1 MSKDPAFLF
10 YPNDYLGG
18 TMGFSFKQHGAY
30 LMLLIFQFNNGP
42 FKKET
47 AIGMVG
53 EELFNSICHKFEEKD
68 GCICNARL
76 MQEITRRKEYSQNR
90 RENAKNGWKKRKN
103 NSISNESAKHM
114 QSTCNDP
121 ALHMGNETR
130 NRTRAIN
137 KDEIE
142 NKKKEKPKKHKYGEY
157 KHVLLTEEEYR
168 RLVDEFGI
176 SEANDM
182 IKNLDEGIE
191 MKGYKYKNHNLVLR
205 KWRKNGSQ
213 TNNKPVN
220 RSGFVKSK
228 TEYDEPVRKV
238 PILTFD

>member
-114 QSTCNDP
+114 QSTCNDS

-130 NRTRAIN
+130 TRTRARN
-137 KDEIE
+137 KDETENIYAAYPRKKGKLAALKSIE
-142 NKKKEKPKKHKYGEY
+142 KAFKIIEPD
-157 KHVLLTEEEYR
+157 VLLEKVKKYAESVKDKDPEFIPYPSTWFNQGRWE
-168 RLVDEFGI
+168 DE
-176 SEANDM
+176 
-182 IKNLDEGIE
+182 IE
-191 MKGYKYKNHNLVLR
+191 
-205 KWRKNGSQ
+205 
-213 TNNKPVN
+213 KPVN
-220 RSGFVKSK
+220 NRPKEK
-228 TEYDEPVRKV
+228 LPVYTKKEMV
-238 PILTFD
+238 I